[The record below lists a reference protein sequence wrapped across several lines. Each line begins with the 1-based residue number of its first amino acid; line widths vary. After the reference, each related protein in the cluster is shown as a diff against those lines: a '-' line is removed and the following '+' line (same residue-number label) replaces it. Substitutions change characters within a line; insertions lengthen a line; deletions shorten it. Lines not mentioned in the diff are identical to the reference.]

1 MDAIIGHL
9 MFGISV
15 MLLIVTTLIVTYHDG
30 SGAD

>member
-1 MDAIIGHL
+1 MDTVIGHL
-9 MFGISV
+9 MFGIGI